1 MLVTLAQ
8 YREAAVAVTA
18 PPRPPRSGDPVD
30 REELEAREALIEEA
44 RQRAR
49 RRRRIYAASVAL
61 VALVGMAV
69 FVVFERTGQ
78 SPSASPAPA
87 ASFGAA
93 SGTQRS
99 KIAFVRLVKGAR
111 GESSYELYVM
121 NADGSGK
128 RRLARSP
135 LAGFRA
141 APAWSPDGRK
151 LAFAMQL
158 RGSAGVCDRAGACNA
173 ELFVINADGS
183 GLRRLTRNAVPDGN
197 AAWSPDGR
205 KVAFLSRRDGTGADV
220 FVINADG
227 SDQRN
232 LTRKPG
238 NEVAPAW
245 SPDGRAIVFSAV
257 PPGQPLWVG
266 GSRSASGPYRDV
278 YVMNADGS
286 DQRNLTHT
294 TDAEEWAAGWSPD
307 GRTIAFAAYD
317 GQSNRIFVINAD
329 GSGKRALTHELTPET
344 FMSWSPDGRKIGFF
358 DAGISVV
365 NTDGSG
371 LRRLAR
377 NVAFQGGPSW
387 SPDGRKLIFVRL
399 RHPRNPGGPAT
410 GEPPPPSPPPAADL
424 WVMNADGSGQRNLTR
439 TPTTSDGWSA
449 TWARSSGH

>member
-1 MLVTLAQ
+1 M
-8 YREAAVAVTA
+8 AVNA
-18 PPRPPRSGDPVD
+18 PPRPPRSSDPVD
-30 REELEAREALIEEA
+30 REELEAQVEALIEEA

-61 VALVGMAV
+61 VALVGMALYV
-69 FVVFERTGQ
+69 GFGRTGQ
-78 SPSASPAPA
+78 SQSASPAPA
-87 ASFGAA
+87 GRLGAA
-93 SGTQRS
+93 AGTLRS
-99 KIAFVRLVKGAR
+99 KIAFLRSVNGGR
-111 GESSYELYVM
+111 GESSDELYVM

-128 RRLARSP
+128 RRLARS
-135 LAGFRA
+135 LAGNHST
-141 APAWSPDGRK
+141 AWSPDGLK
-151 LAFAMQL
+151 LVFAIQAS
-158 RGSAGVCDRAGACNA
+158 GSAGLCDRAGACNN

-183 GLRRLTRNAVPDGN
+183 GLRRLTRNAVPDGD
-197 AAWSPDGR
+197 AVWSPDGR
-205 KVAFLSRRDGTGADV
+205 KIAFLSRRDGTGADV
-220 FVINADG
+220 FVMNADG

-266 GSRSASGPYRDV
+266 NSRSASGPYRDV

-294 TDAEEWAAGWSPD
+294 TEAEEWAGGWSPD
-307 GRTIAFAAYD
+307 GRTIAFSAYD
-317 GQSNRIFVINAD
+317 GRSNRIFVINAD
-329 GSGKRALTHELTPET
+329 GSGKRALTREITPET
-344 FMSWSPDGRKIGFF
+344 FMSWSPDGRKIAFF

-377 NVAFQGGPSW
+377 NVAFHGPSW

-399 RHPRNPGGPAT
+399 RHPKKMRPAT
-410 GEPPPPSPPPAADL
+410 GEPPPPSLPPAADL

-439 TPTTSDGWSA
+439 TPTTSDGWGAS
-449 TWARSSGH
+449 WARPKGN

>member
-1 MLVTLAQ
+1 
-8 YREAAVAVTA
+8 VAVTA

-30 REELEAREALIEEA
+30 REELEARVEALIEEA
-44 RQRAR
+44 RRRAR
-49 RRRRIYAASVAL
+49 RRRRIYTASVAL
-61 VALVGMAV
+61 AAVVGIALYVG
-69 FVVFERTGQ
+69 FGRIGQ
-78 SPSASPAPA
+78 SQTASPAPA
-87 ASFGAA
+87 ERLGAA
-93 SGTQRS
+93 AETLRS
-99 KIAFVRLVKGAR
+99 KIAFLRFGNGAR

-135 LAGFRA
+135 KGDGDL
-141 APAWSPDGRK
+141 AWSPDGRK
-151 LAFAMQL
+151 LAFAIQP
-158 RGSAGVCDRAGACNA
+158 RGSAGVCHRAGACND
-173 ELFVINADGS
+173 EIFVINADGS
-183 GLRRLTRNAVPDGN
+183 GLRRLTRNAAPDGR

-205 KVAFLSRRDGTGADV
+205 RIAFLSWRHGTGADV
-220 FVINADG
+220 FVMNADG

-238 NEVAPAW
+238 NEVDPVW
-245 SPDGRAIVFSAV
+245 SPDGRAILFSAV

-294 TDAEEWAAGWSPD
+294 TEAEDYAAAYAPD

-317 GQSNRIFVINAD
+317 VSSTRIFVINAD
-329 GSGKRALTHELTPET
+329 GSGKRALTPEIT
-344 FMSWSPDGRKIGFF
+344 ETSIAWSPDGRKIAFF

-365 NTDGSG
+365 NADGSG
-371 LRRLAR
+371 LHRLAQ
-377 NVAFQGGPSW
+377 NVAFFDVSW
-387 SPDGRKLIFVRL
+387 SPDGRKITFVRL
-399 RHPRNPGGPAT
+399 RHPMNPGPAT

-424 WVMNADGSGQRNLTR
+424 WVMNTDGTGQRNLTR

-449 TWARSSGH
+449 SWTRSKSN

>member
-1 MLVTLAQ
+1 
-8 YREAAVAVTA
+8 VAVTA
-18 PPRPPRSGDPVD
+18 PPRPPGSSDPVD
-30 REELEAREALIEEA
+30 REELEALVEALIEEA

-49 RRRRIYAASVAL
+49 RRRRIYAAAVAL
-61 VALVGMAV
+61 VALVGMALYV
-69 FVVFERTGQ
+69 GFERNGQ
-78 SPSASPAPA
+78 SQTASPAHAPRLA
-87 ASFGAA
+87 AAA
-93 SGTQRS
+93 GTPRS
-99 KIAFVRLVKGAR
+99 KIAFLRSVNGGR
-111 GESSYELYVM
+111 GESSDELYVM

-128 RRLARSP
+128 RRLARS
-135 LAGFRA
+135 LAGNHST
-141 APAWSPDGRK
+141 AWSPDGRK
-151 LAFAMQL
+151 LVFAIQP
-158 RGSAGVCDRAGACNA
+158 RGSAGLCERAGDCNN

-183 GLRRLTRNAVPDGN
+183 GLRRLTRNAVSDGD
-197 AAWSPDGR
+197 AVWSPDGR
-205 KVAFLSRRDGTGADV
+205 KIAFLSRRDGTGADV
-220 FVINADG
+220 FVMNADG

-238 NEVAPAW
+238 NEVDPAW

-286 DQRNLTHT
+286 DQRNVTHT
-294 TDAEEWAAGWSPD
+294 TEAEEWTGGWSPD
-307 GRTIAFAAYD
+307 GRTIAFSAYD
-317 GQSNRIFVINAD
+317 GRSNRIFVINAD
-329 GSGKRALTHELTPET
+329 GSGKRALTREITPET
-344 FMSWSPDGRKIGFF
+344 FMSWSPDGRKIAFF

-377 NVAFQGGPSW
+377 NVAFHRPSW

-399 RHPRNPGGPAT
+399 RHPWNPRPAT

-439 TPTTSDGWSA
+439 TPTTSDGWGA
-449 TWARSSGH
+449 TWARSKSN

>member
-1 MLVTLAQ
+1 
-8 YREAAVAVTA
+8 
-18 PPRPPRSGDPVD
+18 
-30 REELEAREALIEEA
+30 
-44 RQRAR
+44 
-49 RRRRIYAASVAL
+49 VAL
-61 VALVGMAV
+61 VALVGMALYV
-69 FVVFERTGQ
+69 GFGRTGQ
-78 SPSASPAPA
+78 SQTASPAPA
-87 ASFGAA
+87 ERLGAA
-93 SGTQRS
+93 AGTLRS
-99 KIAFVRLVKGAR
+99 KIAFLRFGNGAR

-135 LAGFRA
+135 KGDGDL
-141 APAWSPDGRK
+141 AWSPDGRK
-151 LAFAMQL
+151 LAFAIQP
-158 RGSAGVCDRAGACNA
+158 RGSAGVCDRAGACND
-173 ELFVINADGS
+173 EIFVINADGS
-183 GLRRLTRNAVPDGN
+183 GLRRLTRNAAPDGH

-205 KVAFLSRRDGTGADV
+205 KIAFLSQGDGTGADV
-220 FVINADG
+220 FVMNGDG

-238 NEVAPAW
+238 NEVDPGW

-294 TDAEEWAAGWSPD
+294 TEAEEWTGGWSPD
-307 GRTIAFAAYD
+307 GRTIAFSAYD
-317 GQSNRIFVINAD
+317 GRSNRIFVINAD
-329 GSGKRALTHELTPET
+329 GSGKRALTREITPET
-344 FMSWSPDGRKIGFF
+344 FMSWSPDGRKIAFF

-365 NTDGSG
+365 NIDGSG

-377 NVAFQGGPSW
+377 NVAFHRASW
-387 SPDGRKLIFVRL
+387 SPDGRKLTFVRL
-399 RHPRNPGGPAT
+399 RHTWNPRPAT

-439 TPTTSDGWSA
+439 TPTTSDGWGA
-449 TWARSSGH
+449 TWARSKSN

>member
-1 MLVTLAQ
+1 M
-8 YREAAVAVTA
+8 AVTA
-18 PPRPPRSGDPVD
+18 PPRPPRSSDPVD
-30 REELEAREALIEEA
+30 REQSEALVEALIEEA

-61 VALVGMAV
+61 AAVVGMALYV
-69 FVVFERTGQ
+69 GFGRTGQ
-78 SPSASPAPA
+78 SQTASLAPA
-87 ASFGAA
+87 EWLGAA
-93 SGTQRS
+93 PGTPRS
-99 KIAFVRLVKGAR
+99 KIAFLRSVNGGR
-111 GESSYELYVM
+111 GESSDELYVM
-121 NADGSGK
+121 NADGSRK
-128 RRLARSP
+128 RRLAGS
-135 LAGFRA
+135 LAGNHRT
-141 APAWSPDGRK
+141 AWSPDGRK
-151 LAFAMQL
+151 LVFAIQA
-158 RGSAGVCDRAGACNA
+158 RGSARLCDRAGACNN

-183 GLRRLTRNAVPDGN
+183 GLRRLTRNAVPDGD
-197 AAWSPDGR
+197 AVWSPDGR
-205 KVAFLSRRDGTGADV
+205 KIAFLSRRDGTGADV
-220 FVINADG
+220 FVMNADG

-238 NEVAPAW
+238 NEVDPGW

-294 TDAEEWAAGWSPD
+294 TEAEEWAGGWSPD
-307 GRTIAFAAYD
+307 GRTIAFSAYD
-317 GQSNRIFVINAD
+317 GRSNRIFVINAD
-329 GSGKRALTHELTPET
+329 GSGKRALTHEITPET
-344 FMSWSPDGRKIGFF
+344 FMSWSPDGRKIAFF

-377 NVAFQGGPSW
+377 NVAFHGPSW

-399 RHPRNPGGPAT
+399 RHPKNPRPAT
-410 GEPPPPSPPPAADL
+410 GEPAPPSPSPAADL

-439 TPTTSDGWSA
+439 TPTTSDGWGA
-449 TWARSSGH
+449 TWSSSKSK

>member
-1 MLVTLAQ
+1 
-8 YREAAVAVTA
+8 VAVTA

-30 REELEAREALIEEA
+30 REEFEALVEALIEEA

-69 FVVFERTGQ
+69 FLAYERTAKSQ
-78 SPSASPAPA
+78 STSPAPA
-87 ASFGAA
+87 ARSGAA
-93 SGTQRS
+93 GTPRS
-99 KIAFVRLVKGAR
+99 KIAFVRFVNGAR

-121 NADGSGK
+121 NADGSAK
-128 RRLARSP
+128 QRLARSP
-135 LAGFRA
+135 VAGFRA

-151 LAFAMQL
+151 LVFAIQV
-158 RGSAGVCDRAGACNA
+158 RGSAGLCARAGACNA
-173 ELFVINADGS
+173 ELFVINAHGS
-183 GLRRLTRNAVPDGN
+183 GLRRLTRNAVPDGD
-197 AAWSPDGR
+197 ATWSPDGR
-205 KVAFLSRRDGTGADV
+205 KIAFLGRRDSTGADV

-227 SDQRN
+227 SDLRN

-238 NEVAPAW
+238 NEVGPAW

-286 DQRNLTHT
+286 DQRNLTHPT
-294 TDAEEWAAGWSPD
+294 EAEEWAAGWSPD
-307 GRTIAFAAYD
+307 GRTIAFTANDA
-317 GQSNRIFVINAD
+317 QSNQIFLINAD
-329 GSGKRALTHELTPET
+329 GSGKRVLTHATTPET
-344 FMSWSPDGRKIGFF
+344 FMSWSPDGRKIAFF

-365 NTDGSG
+365 NADGSG

-377 NVAFQGGPSW
+377 GNVAFEGPSSMW

-399 RHPRNPGGPAT
+399 SHTWNPGPAT

-424 WVMNADGSGQRNLTR
+424 WVMNADGSGQQNLTR
-439 TPTTSDGWSA
+439 TPTVSDGWA
-449 TWARSSGH
+449 AAWAPSKSN

>member
-1 MLVTLAQ
+1 
-8 YREAAVAVTA
+8 VAVTA

-78 SPSASPAPA
+78 SQTASPAPA
-87 ASFGAA
+87 AWSGAA
-93 SGTQRS
+93 AGTPRS
-99 KIAFVRLVKGAR
+99 KIAFVRFVNGAR
-111 GESSYELYVM
+111 GKSSYELYVM
-121 NADGSGK
+121 NADGSRK

-141 APAWSPDGRK
+141 APAWPPDGRK
-151 LAFAMQL
+151 LAFVMQL
-158 RGSAGVCDRAGACNA
+158 RASAGVCDRAGACND
-173 ELFVINADGS
+173 ELFVIHADGS
-183 GLRRLTRNAVPDGN
+183 GLRRLTRNAVPDGD

-205 KVAFLSRRDGTGADV
+205 KIAFLSRRDGTGADV
-220 FVINADG
+220 FVMNADG

-238 NEVAPAW
+238 NEVDPAW

-286 DQRNLTHT
+286 GQRNLTHT
-294 TDAEEWAAGWSPD
+294 TEAEEYGAWSPD
-307 GRTIAFAAYD
+307 SRTIAFSAND
-317 GQSNRIFVINAD
+317 GRSTRIFVVNAD
-329 GSGKRALTHELTPET
+329 GTGKRALTRASPET
-344 FMSWSPDGRKIGFF
+344 FLSWSPDGRKIAFF
-358 DAGISVV
+358 DGALSVV
-365 NTDGSG
+365 NADGSG
-371 LRRLAR
+371 LRHLAR
-377 NVAFQGGPSW
+377 NVAFPTDNETW
-387 SPDGRKLIFVRL
+387 SSDGRKLIFVRL
-399 RHPRNPGGPAT
+399 RHPSNPSPAT
-410 GEPPPPSPPPAADL
+410 GEPPPPSPLPAADL
-424 WVMNADGSGQRNLTR
+424 WVMNADGSGQGNLTR
-439 TPTTSDGWSA
+439 TPTTSDGWGA
-449 TWARSSGH
+449 TWAR